1 MQSDAWK
8 PLYSSGWGYVEWFK
22 YQEMRVFPLY
32 SYPLI
37 DDRANIFTKE
47 GLRCEALR
55 LLEAIET
62 SKSAAR
68 GSRLIFV
75 GHDIGGILIK
85 EVCGLVLVIR

>member
-1 MQSDAWK
+1 
-8 PLYSSGWGYVEWFK
+8 
-22 YQEMRVFPLY
+22 MRVSLLY

-62 SKSAAR
+62 SKSAR

-85 EVCGLVLVIR
+85 EVCLVPFGLIR